1 MNYICD
7 QCNNNIQNTAPI
19 YFGFDSKCCSQS
31 CRYKIAK
38 KNFEIDKRMLFPS
51 YWIAN
56 KNKIKTNIEVTP
68 YFYYSKK

>member
-7 QCNNNIQNTAPI
+7 QCNTNIQKTAPI
-19 YFGFDSKCCSQS
+19 YFGFDSKFCSQI
-31 CRYKIAK
+31 CRHKLAK
-38 KNFEIDKRMLFPS
+38 KNLKIDKYMLFPS

-56 KNKIKTNIEVTP
+56 KNKIITNIEVTP